1 MSELGAQG
9 RKRCGGYL
17 FALVVLVICAY
28 AAYWSLTTLFPA
40 ELQQTGQ
47 WLLAKFEALLR

>member
-1 MSELGAQG
+1 MSELGARG
-9 RKRCGGYL
+9 RKRRGGNL

-28 AAYWSLTTLFPA
+28 AAYWSFTTLFPA

-47 WLLAKFEALLR
+47 WLQAKFEALLR